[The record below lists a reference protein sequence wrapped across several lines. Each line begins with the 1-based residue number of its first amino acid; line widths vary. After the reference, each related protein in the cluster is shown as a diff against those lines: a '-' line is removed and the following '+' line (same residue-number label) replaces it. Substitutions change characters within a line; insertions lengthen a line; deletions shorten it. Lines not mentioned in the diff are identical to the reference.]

1 MPHGEEHSNTLLV
14 EVAGAPLADDV
25 AALLVSGYV
34 DDSSNVPDLFVLT
47 FRDENASVLQ
57 RARITIG
64 TKLRLSVQ
72 SSGPGGPVPLVSGE
86 VTAVETEIGG
96 AGVSTV
102 VRGLDMS
109 HRLFRGRR
117 VEAYVNVTAADIA
130 RTVAQRAGIA
140 AGRIDVRGPV
150 LPHVAQDGVSDWDF
164 LRGLADQTG
173 AVLAVVDGALD
184 FRAPTP
190 ATQAPSGAA
199 GARQDPLV
207 LERGVNLVSLR
218 ATVTSAGQVPE
229 VEVRGWDVTAKRELV
244 GVAPAR
250 TASAALDG
258 VSPAGLASTFSS
270 PRYVV
275 PASTFGQQSQC
286 DAAARALADH
296 LAGGFAELDGV
307 VRGNPQVRAGVAVT
321 LVNVGKPFEGRYTL
335 SATRHDFS
343 ADQGYLT
350 SFTVSNASER
360 SLYGVAA
367 GAARSGPTVQGVVT
381 AQVTDLKDP
390 DGQGRVKVK
399 FPVLSGTYESW
410 WARTVQAGAGA
421 GRGAVV
427 LPEVGD
433 EVLVAFGQSSFQ
445 QPFVLGGLYNGKDA
459 PATPWSKHVGSTDGA
474 VTRRAFVS
482 RTGMLLELLESPD
495 GEALTLSTNGGAQR
509 ITLTQKRDAGITI
522 TSEGP
527 LTVTAKKDVRVT
539 TTGGDVA
546 VKGTRV
552 AVTATGALELKGSQV
567 TVEGA
572 GGVEI
577 KGATVKVA
585 GDATAELS
593 GGATTTVKGALV
605 RIN

>member
-1 MPHGEEHSNTLLV
+1 MPHGEEHSNTLVV
-14 EVAGAPLADDV
+14 EVDGAPLADDV

-34 DDSSNVPDLFVLT
+34 DDSSNLPDLFVLT
-47 FRDENASVLQ
+47 FSDEHASVLQ
-57 RARITIG
+57 QARITIG
-64 TKLRLSVQ
+64 TTVRLSVQ
-72 SSGPGGPVPLVSGE
+72 SSGPGGPVPLLSGE
-86 VTAVETEIGG
+86 VTAVEADVSG
-96 AGVSTV
+96 AGVRTL
-102 VRGLDMS
+102 VRGLDLS

-117 VEAYVNVTAADIA
+117 VEAYLNSTAADIA
-130 RTVAQRAGIA
+130 RTVAQRAGIT

-150 LPHVAQDGVSDWDF
+150 LPHVAQDGVNDWDF

-184 FRAPTP
+184 FRA
-190 ATQAPSGAA
+190 ATKATAAPSGAA

-207 LERGVNLVSLR
+207 IERGVNLVTLR

-258 VSPAGLASTFSS
+258 VDPARLAATFAS

-275 PASTFGQQSQC
+275 PASTYGQQAQC
-286 DAAARALADH
+286 DAAATALADH

-307 VRGNPQVRAGVAVT
+307 VRGNPLVRAGAAVT

-335 SATRHDFS
+335 SSTRHDFS
-343 ADQGYLT
+343 ADQGYVT
-350 SFTVSNASER
+350 SFSVSNASER
-360 SLYGVAA
+360 SLYGITS
-367 GAARSGPTVQGVVT
+367 GASRSRPTVEGVVS

-390 DGQGRVKVK
+390 DAQGRVKVR

-410 WARTVQAGAGA
+410 WARTVQPGAGA

-433 EVLVAFGQSSFQ
+433 EVLVAFGQGSFQ
-445 QPFVLGGLYNGKDA
+445 QPYVLGGLFNGKD
-459 PATPWSKHVGSTDGA
+459 TPDEAWSEHIGDTDGA

-482 RTGMLLELLESPD
+482 RTGMVVEFRETPD
-495 GEALTLSTNGGAQR
+495 GEALTLSTNSGAQK
-509 ITLTQKRDAGITI
+509 ITLTQRSDTEITI

-527 LTVTAKKDVRVT
+527 LAVTAKKDVTVT
-539 TTGGDVA
+539 STGGDVA
-546 VKGTRV
+546 VKGTAV
-552 AVTATGALELKGSQV
+552 SVTATGALTLKGATVS
-567 TVEGA
+567 VEGTA
-572 GGVEI
+572 GVEI
-577 KGATVKVA
+577 TGATVKVA